1 MTHTRR
7 LTLTATTLVLAA
19 TLTACSGDA
28 DAPTAEPDQAT
39 ASEQSSG
46 SAEAAGHNDA
56 DTQFAQ
62 MMIVHHEGAIEMAEL
77 AAQQATTA
85 EVKALADRIAGAQGP
100 EIELMTSWLES
111 WDEELPAEAE
121 MGGMDH
127 GPMEMDGMDQEA
139 VMEQLV
145 SLSGTEFDR
154 RFLELMTDHHRGA
167 IEMSEEFRATG
178 QNTAALQLAG
188 VIIDAQTT
196 EITEMENL
204 RQDL

>member
-7 LTLTATTLVLAA
+7 LTLTAAAVMLAA

-28 DAPTAEPDQAT
+28 GAPTAEPDPTT
-39 ASEQSSG
+39 ASEPTG
-46 SAEAAGHNDA
+46 DSAEDAGHNDA
-56 DTQFAQ
+56 DTEFAQ

-85 EVKALADRIAGAQGP
+85 EVTALAERIAGAQGP
-100 EIELMTSWLES
+100 EIELMTSWLET
-111 WDEELPAEAE
+111 WDEELPSEAE

-139 VMEQLV
+139 VMEQLT

-178 QNTAALQLAG
+178 QNGAAIQLAG
-188 VIIDAQTT
+188 QIIDAQTV
-196 EITEMENL
+196 EITEMDNL
-204 RQDL
+204 RQGL